1 MGASVTGTYLD
12 SKNFYKVD
20 DCRYIKVDLQ
30 NADECSAVTEGIDF
44 VFMCAANSSG
54 AEVMERT
61 PLVHLTP
68 NVIMNARMLEA
79 SYKNKIKKF
88 CFISSNTVYPV
99 STLPMTE
106 DDVDNTFFS
115 KYQIVGPMKL
125 FSENMCKMYSSSI
138 RHPMDTVVVRPGNLY
153 GPHDK
158 FDPHKSKVIPALI
171 RRAYER
177 EDPFTVWGD
186 GSDIKDF
193 IYISDFI
200 RGLLD
205 VFVNYGQGEAVNI
218 ASGKSVSLK
227 QVVKEICDIQNIPF
241 DKVIFDETKPQMLPV
256 RLISIKK
263 IENSIKFCP
272 KVSLHQGL
280 RTTIEWYAQ
289 NK

>member
-1 MGASVTGTYLD
+1 MCLYKALTKVTTVKSIITLGTTDEYGIHNLSFNESLIEYPISPYGF
-12 SKNFYKVD
+12 SKFCGTKLAQFFNRCF
-20 DCRYIKVDLQ
+20 DLPIVILRPTIAYGPFQ
-30 NADECSAVTEGIDF
+30 ANDMFIPSLINSLILNRDFEMTEG
-44 VFMCAANSSG
+44 NQL
-54 AEVMERT
+54 R
-61 PLVHLTP
+61 
-68 NVIMNARMLEA
+68 
-79 SYKNKIKKF
+79 
-88 CFISSNTVYPV
+88 
-99 STLPMTE
+99 
-106 DDVDNTFFS
+106 
-115 KYQIVGPMKL
+115 
-125 FSENMCKMYSSSI
+125 
-138 RHPMDTVVVRPGNLY
+138 
-153 GPHDK
+153 
-158 FDPHKSKVIPALI
+158 
-171 RRAYER
+171 
-177 EDPFTVWGD
+177 
-186 GSDIKDF
+186 DF